1 MGRLYDQVF
10 DTVIHGAVQCRI
22 NIVNQDAIAPLNMVD
37 NNVCG
42 KASSDR
48 IIRES
53 CFQIILDCTDGQA
66 TAVVEA
72 GAEAEDKKLVFTD
85 VILIADIVQRS
96 ITGIVVLL
104 IFSEGDLCDEELYDL
119 FIQNEYQGVYSDRLA
134 HVQNMINRLQAEQET
149 LERKLG
155 IVIIEDDL
163 FKKLYS
169 LVSESAPDSDLMKA
183 LNEVYKEQVINN
195 DRLEDELL

>member
-1 MGRLYDQVF
+1 MW
-10 DTVIHGAVQCRI
+10 
-22 NIVNQDAIAPLNMVD
+22 
-37 NNVCG
+37 NN
-42 KASSDR
+42 
-48 IIRES
+48 E
-53 CFQIILDCTDGQA
+53 T
-66 TAVVEA
+66 
-72 GAEAEDKKLVFTD
+72 
-85 VILIADIVQRS
+85 
-96 ITGIVVLL
+96 

-155 IVIIEDDL
+155 IVIIEDNL

-169 LVSESAPDSDLMKA
+169 LVSESAPDSELMKA